1 VNHILTPSK
10 PQTKVQELNIDLF
23 IYAAK
28 CMAQGD
34 TIALQRAGLSFRDI
48 PQLRQLS
55 LSQLIAM
62 SEQGAELAAYL
73 KRARGDSQRSE
84 LAQALM
90 EQGAPRELMMALF
103 RMSTRRYS
111 AERMRLGVAGPR
123 GRPMTAHMDAA
134 TEQAIWRLWVTLGNE
149 LDPRYL
155 RNAEDWLLIAREV
168 PGRLRS
174 AWSLIQRWA
183 QDQDA
188 IGAFRG
194 DRVRLTMPRLAR
206 SEAEL
211 RHKHGLECG
220 QNGSVPEAEPVD
232 GRITARAA

>member
-1 VNHILTPSK
+1 MNNIHSSRKTQSK
-10 PQTKVQELNIDLF
+10 IQESNIDLF
-23 IYAAK
+23 IFAAK

-34 TIALQRAGLSFRDI
+34 IDSLHRAGLTTKDF
-48 PQLRQLS
+48 PQLRKLS
-55 LSQLIAM
+55 LSQLMAM
-62 SEQGAELAAYL
+62 SEQGSELTAYL
-73 KRARGDSQRSE
+73 KRIRGDSQRSE

-90 EQGAPRELMMALF
+90 QQGAPRELMMALF

-123 GRPMTAHMDAA
+123 GRPMTANMDAA
-134 TEQAIWRLWVTLGNE
+134 TEQTIWRLWVTLGNE
-149 LDPRYL
+149 HNPRLL
-155 RNAEDWLLIAREV
+155 RNADDWLLVACEV

-188 IGAFRG
+188 IGAFHG
-194 DRVRLTMPRLAR
+194 DRIRLTVSRLAR

-211 RHKHGLECG
+211 RHKHGLEPSLTCRSLEMFDCG
-220 QNGSVPEAEPVD
+220 NV
-232 GRITARAA
+232 TARAA